1 MNLKFLTRKQHEEDH
16 SFLHKKMNIPEGSGY
31 QPSEKPEHISS
42 PNAGSGVQPPKY
54 NPPVIPEMFI
64 NWHTTKTLYH
74 VTTPK
79 KAKKYRESGCI
90 LKPVRGFTTLKAALA
105 WAVKTGR
112 TVIYTVEGSTCNCYK
127 LPDHH
132 NEYGQAWWFD
142 ENIKIDNI
150 KCVFSADS
158 DA

>member
-1 MNLKFLTRKQHEEDH
+1 MAIKFLTRAKHKEAH
-16 SFLHKKMNIPEGSGY
+16 PFLHKRMNMPAGEGW
-31 QPSEKPEHISS
+31 QPSASDKSTP
-42 PNAGSGVQPPKY
+42 PNAGSGVQTPKY
-54 NPPVIPEMFI
+54 TPPVIPELFI
-64 NWHTTKTLYH
+64 NWPETKLLYH

-90 LKPVRGFTTLKAALA
+90 LKPVRGFTTLSAAMA
-105 WAVKTGR
+105 WAIKTGR
-112 TVIYTVEGSTCNCYK
+112 TVIYAVEGSKLKCYK

-150 KCVFSADS
+150 KCVFSAEK